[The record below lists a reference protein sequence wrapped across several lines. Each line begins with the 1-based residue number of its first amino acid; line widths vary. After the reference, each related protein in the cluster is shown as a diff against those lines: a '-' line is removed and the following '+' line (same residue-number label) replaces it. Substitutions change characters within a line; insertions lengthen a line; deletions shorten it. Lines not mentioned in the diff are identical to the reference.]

1 MYKKSLVFIWIFL
14 FCGFASAQ
22 DRLKIAFYNLFE
34 YPQYL
39 PTNRAPT
46 LKNILTDID
55 PDLFMVCEL
64 LTEEGADDILYNA
77 MNYDAN
83 RNFARAPFIPNQS
96 SDSDMQQL
104 LFYDSDIWELLST
117 QLLTTNYR
125 DINKYKLQLLTE
137 DNTEPIFVYAFIT
150 HLKSS
155 PGRANRLIRL
165 EMVETL
171 TAHLQYIEPDAY
183 VVFSGDFNLYSSDE
197 EAYQELVDD
206 ENNIVFVDPIDSLGD
221 WHENEAFSYL
231 HTQSTRV
238 SNVGFGTGAG
248 GGMDD
253 RFDFIMLSEN
263 FTEDNLNLKY
273 VTDSYQAYG
282 NNGNCYKKDIKDPSC
297 NGDFLQQTRE
307 WLYLMSDHL
316 PVVLELETSRGLLQ
330 TQTIHTTQLT
340 PIISNN
346 PVDNNLRI
354 FIPEVSTNRIFQIE
368 ILNTLGASIL
378 KKEIYPTNSEVSIF
392 VDNLSSGLYFVR
404 LSNYPQQTLKFIK
417 K

>member
-1 MYKKSLVFIWIFL
+1 MYKKTLLFIWIFL
-14 FCGFASAQ
+14 FCGFVSAQ
-22 DRLKIAFYNLFE
+22 DRLKIVFYNLFE

-46 LKNILTDID
+46 LKNILSDIN

-77 MNYDAN
+77 MNYDAD

-104 LFYDSDIWELLST
+104 LYYDSDIWELLST
-117 QLLTTNYR
+117 ELLITNYR
-125 DINKYKLQLLTE
+125 DINKYKLQLLTK
-137 DNTEPIFVYAFIT
+137 DGTEPVYVYAFIT

-155 PGRANRLIRL
+155 PGLANRMIRL
-165 EMVETL
+165 EMAETL
-171 TAHLQYIEPDAY
+171 TAHLQYIEPDAF

-197 EAYQELVDD
+197 EAYQELLD
-206 ENNIVFVDPIDSLGD
+206 EENSIVFKDPIDSLGD

-238 SNVGFGTGAG
+238 SNVGFGTGAS

-263 FTEDNLNLKY
+263 FFEDNPNLQY
-273 VTDSYQAYG
+273 VAESYQAYG
-282 NNGNCYKKDIKDPSC
+282 NNGNCYKKDINDPSC
-297 NGDFLQQTRE
+297 TGEFSQQTRD

-316 PVVLELETSRGLLQ
+316 PVVLELETNKILH
-330 TQTIHTTQLT
+330 TQTIHST
-340 PIISNN
+340 PPTPFIIHN
-346 PVDNNLRI
+346 PVGDYLKV
-354 FIPEVSTNRIFQIE
+354 FIPEPSNSNSFKVEIFNAIGTSLIEKRIH
-368 ILNTLGASIL
+368 
-378 KKEIYPTNSEVSIF
+378 PTETELIIPVEH
-392 VDNLSSGLYFVR
+392 LATGLYFVR